1 MLSVSHL
8 VAHQS
13 TQSPGAFLADPP
25 GNAAGPY
32 LPRLRDHYVAEG
44 RALGVVVQD
53 ILGELSALTTP
64 CGSVN
69 DHHGIAF
76 YQRNNL
82 EFEKSDLP

>member
-1 MLSVSHL
+1 MSHL

-13 TQSPGAFLADPP
+13 TQSPGALLADPP

-32 LPRLRDHYVAEG
+32 FPRLRNHYVAEG
-44 RALGVVVQD
+44 RALSIVVQD
-53 ILGELSALTTP
+53 ILWELSALTTP
-64 CGSVN
+64 CSSVN

-82 EFEKSDLP
+82 